1 VTPDSDGD
9 GFVPWHD
16 DEDRPSRPFLG
27 AALSSATPEWSTPA
41 WLVAQLAAEFGP
53 FDLDPAATAANAKAP
68 VFYTAADDGLAQPWK
83 GRVFM
88 NPPYG
93 RTIGRWIAKA
103 QEEVAAGR
111 AELVVCLVPARVDTS
126 WWRTAAAAA
135 SLARI
140 WPGRISFGGADPA
153 PFPSAVVVFGTLPGR
168 HGTEP
173 RSCAWCRR
181 PWFPARSDA
190 KTCSAAC
197 RQALRRS
204 QVTGRKRDRKR
215 PSRRQPW

>member
-1 VTPDSDGD
+1 VSTAG
-9 GFVPWHD
+9 
-16 DEDRPSRPFLG
+16 FLG
-27 AALSSATPEWSTPA
+27 AALSSASPEWSTPA
-41 WLVAQLAAEFGP
+41 WLAAQLAAEFGP

-68 VFYTAADDGLAQPWK
+68 AFYTLADDGLAQPWK

-93 RTIGRWIAKA
+93 RTIGRWIRKA

-111 AELVVCLVPARVDTS
+111 AGLVVCLIPARVDTG
-126 WWRTAAAAA
+126 WWRAAIAAA
-135 SLARI
+135 SLVRI
-140 WPGRISFGGADPA
+140 LPGRVSFGDGDPA
-153 PFPSAVVVFGTLPGR
+153 PFPSAVVVFGALPGR
-168 HGTEP
+168 HGTQP
-173 RSCAWCRR
+173 RFCAWCRR

-204 QVTGRKRDRKR
+204 RVTGRKRDRKR
-215 PSRRQPW
+215 PSTGRPPKVPERTEEEPHA